1 MVKTKKKRAKPGSYQ
16 AHRENG
22 NLEDY

>member
-1 MVKTKKKRAKPGSYQ
+1 MVKTKKKRAKPGSYE